1 MGILNRQQSIL
12 PTPESINEL
21 KRQSM
26 RLEQVNSKLRERD
39 RVLFEM
45 VGKAVQ
51 KKDSARAQI
60 YANELSRVRHIKQ
73 VISQSQLAIDCITI
87 RLENFLDLYQVVQ
100 EMKPISEV
108 VKEVSADVQQVMP
121 QFAAGLEQLNIV
133 ASETLMQTTIDF
145 RQPALD
151 GMFSVKSQESADI
164 LREVSNMVENSLHE
178 SFPEPPVTVAV
189 APKIAN
195 KQTEA
200 VAYGYEPTFA
210 SRTSQTGET
219 TNDWSMLS
227 DDVVK
232 MLDQIS
238 GKGRVKME
246 EVVA

>member
-39 RVLFEM
+39 RSLFEM

-51 KKDSARAQI
+51 KKDTARAQI
-60 YANELSRVRHIKQ
+60 YANELSRVRHIKR
-73 VISQSQLAIDCITI
+73 ILTQSQLAIDCITI
-87 RLENFLDLYQVVQ
+87 RLENFLDLYNVVQ
-100 EMKPISEV
+100 EMRPISEV
-108 VKEVSADVQQVMP
+108 VREVSADVQKVMP
-121 QFAAGLEQLNIV
+121 EFASGLEQLNMV
-133 ASETLMQTTIDF
+133 ASETLMQTSIDF

-151 GMFSVKSQESADI
+151 EMFSVKSQESADI
-164 LREVSNMVENSLHE
+164 LREVSGMVENSLHE
-178 SFPEPPVTVAV
+178 SFPEPPIAV
-189 APKIAN
+189 APKVASR
-195 KQTEA
+195 QTEA
-200 VAYGYEPTFA
+200 VAYGYESTFA
-210 SRTSQTGET
+210 PRMAQASEQ

-238 GKGRVKME
+238 AKGRVKME
-246 EVVA
+246 EIVA

>member
-12 PTPESINEL
+12 PTPESVNEL

-39 RVLFEM
+39 RTLFEM

-51 KKDSARAQI
+51 KKDTARAQI

-73 VISQSQLAIDCITI
+73 VITQSQLAIDCITI

-100 EMKPISEV
+100 EMRPVSECV
-108 VKEVSADVQQVMP
+108 REVSADVQKVMP
-121 QFAAGLEQLNIV
+121 QFASGLEQLNQV
-133 ASETLMQTTIDF
+133 ASETLMQTKIDF

-164 LREVSNMVENSLHE
+164 LKEVSNMVENSLHE
-178 SFPEPPVTVAV
+178 SFPEPPIAV
-189 APKIAN
+189 APKVASR
-195 KQTEA
+195 QAEA
-200 VAYGYEPTFA
+200 IAYGYEPTFA
-210 SRTSQTGET
+210 PRTTQASEQ
-219 TNDWSMLS
+219 TNDWSTLS

-232 MLDQIS
+232 MLDQINA
-238 GKGRVKME
+238 KGQLKME
-246 EVVA
+246 EIVA

>member
-1 MGILNRQQSIL
+1 LGILNRQQSVL

-51 KKDSARAQI
+51 KKDTARAQI

-73 VISQSQLAIDCITI
+73 VITQSQLAIDCITI

-108 VKEVSADVQQVMP
+108 VREVSADVQQFMP
-121 QFAAGLEQLNIV
+121 QFASGLEQLNIV

-151 GMFSVKSQESADI
+151 EMFSVKNQESADI

-178 SFPEPPVTVAV
+178 SFPEPPVAV
-189 APKIAN
+189 APRVTSRQA
-195 KQTEA
+195 EA
-200 VAYGYEPTFA
+200 ITYGYEPAFA
-210 SRTSQTGET
+210 SRTAQDSEG

-232 MLDQIS
+232 MLDQINS
-238 GKGRVKME
+238 KGRIKME
-246 EVVA
+246 EVVV

>member
-39 RVLFEM
+39 RVLFDM

-51 KKDSARAQI
+51 KRDTARAQI
-60 YANELSRVRHIKQ
+60 YANELSRVRHIKR
-73 VISQSQLAIDCITI
+73 ILTQSQLAIDCITI
-87 RLENFLDLYQVVQ
+87 RLENFLDLYNVVQ

-108 VKEVSADVQQVMP
+108 VREVSADVQKVMP
-121 QFAAGLEQLNIV
+121 EFASGLEQLNTV
-133 ASETLMQTTIDF
+133 ASETLMQTSIDF

-151 GMFSVKSQESADI
+151 EMFSVKSQESADI
-164 LREVSNMVENSLHE
+164 LREVSGMVENSLHE
-178 SFPEPPVTVAV
+178 SFPEPPIAV
-189 APKIAN
+189 APKVAER
-195 KQTEA
+195 QTEA

-210 SRTSQTGET
+210 PRMAQMSEQ

-232 MLDQIS
+232 MLDQI
-238 GKGRVKME
+238 GAKGRVKME
-246 EVVA
+246 EIAA

>member
-26 RLEQVNSKLRERD
+26 RLDQVNSKLRERD

-45 VGKAVQ
+45 IGKAVQ
-51 KKDSARAQI
+51 KKDTARAQI

-108 VKEVSADVQQVMP
+108 VKEVSADVQRVMP
-121 QFAAGLEQLNIV
+121 QFASGLEQLNIV

-151 GMFSVKSQESADI
+151 EMFSVKNQESADI
-164 LREVSNMVENSLHE
+164 LREVSSMVENSLHE
-178 SFPEPPVTVAV
+178 SFPEPPVMV
-189 APKIAN
+189 APKVTDRQA
-195 KQTEA
+195 EA
-200 VAYGYEPTFA
+200 VAYGHEQTFA
-210 SRTSQTGET
+210 PRAAQAAET
-219 TNDWSMLS
+219 TNDWSVLS

-246 EVVA
+246 EIVA

>member
-1 MGILNRQQSIL
+1 MGILNRKQSIL

-26 RLEQVNSKLRERD
+26 RLEQVHSKLRERD
-39 RVLFEM
+39 RTLFEM

-51 KKDSARAQI
+51 KRDTARAQI

-73 VISQSQLAIDCITI
+73 VITQSQLAIDCITI

-100 EMKPISEV
+100 EMRPISEV

-121 QFAAGLEQLNIV
+121 QFASGLEQLNMV

-151 GMFSVKSQESADI
+151 GMFSTKSQESADI
-164 LREVSNMVENSLHE
+164 LKEVSNMVENSLHE
-178 SFPEPPVTVAV
+178 SFPEPPIAV
-189 APKIAN
+189 APKVISSQA
-195 KQTEA
+195 EA
-200 VAYGYEPTFA
+200 VIYGYEPTFTPRMVQA
-210 SRTSQTGET
+210 SEQ
-219 TNDWSMLS
+219 TNDWNTLS

-238 GKGRVKME
+238 SKGRVKME
-246 EVVA
+246 EIVA

>member
-45 VGKAVQ
+45 IGKAVQ

-108 VKEVSADVQQVMP
+108 VKEVSADVQKVMP
-121 QFAAGLEQLNIV
+121 QFASGLEQLNMV

-151 GMFSVKSQESADI
+151 EMFSIKNQESADI

-189 APKIAN
+189 APKI
-195 KQTEA
+195 TERQA
-200 VAYGYEPTFA
+200 EVVAYSYEPTFTNRA
-210 SRTSQTGET
+210 SQAGET

-232 MLDQIS
+232 MLDKIS

>member
-39 RVLFEM
+39 RTLFEM

-51 KKDSARAQI
+51 RKDTIRAQM
-60 YANELSRVRHIKQ
+60 YANELSKVRHVKH
-73 VISQSQLAIDCITI
+73 VVAQSQLAIDCITI
-87 RLENFLDLYQVVQ
+87 RIENFLDLYQVVQ
-100 EMKPISEV
+100 EMRPISEC
-108 VKEVSADVQQVMP
+108 VKEVSADVQKVMP
-121 QFAAGLEQLNIV
+121 QFASGLEQLNQV

-164 LREVSNMVENSLHE
+164 LKEVSNMVENNLHE
-178 SFPEPPVTVAV
+178 SFPEPPIAV
-189 APKIAN
+189 APTV
-195 KQTEA
+195 QTRQAE
-200 VAYGYEPTFA
+200 VIAYGYEPTF
-210 SRTSQTGET
+210 SPRTAQATEK

-232 MLDQIS
+232 MLDQINA
-238 GKGRVKME
+238 KGGLKME
-246 EVVA
+246 EIVA

>member
-1 MGILNRQQSIL
+1 MGILNRKQSIL

-26 RLEQVNSKLRERD
+26 RLEQVNSNLRARD
-39 RVLFEM
+39 RTLFEM

-51 KKDSARAQI
+51 KKDTARAQI
-60 YANELSRVRHIKQ
+60 YANELSRVRHITQ
-73 VISQSQLAIDCITI
+73 VITQSQLAIDCIAI

-100 EMKPISEV
+100 EMRPISEV

-121 QFAAGLEQLNIV
+121 QFAEGLAQLNMV

-151 GMFSVKSQESADI
+151 GMFSIKSQESADI
-164 LREVSNMVENSLHE
+164 LKEVSNMVENSLHE
-178 SFPEPPVTVAV
+178 SFPEPPIAV
-189 APKIAN
+189 APKVESRQA
-195 KQTEA
+195 EA

-210 SRTSQTGET
+210 PRMTQMTEQ

-232 MLDQIS
+232 MLDQINS
-238 GKGRVKME
+238 KGRVKME
-246 EVVA
+246 EIVA

>member
-1 MGILNRQQSIL
+1 MGILNRKQSIL

-26 RLEQVNSKLRERD
+26 RLEQVHSKLRERD
-39 RVLFEM
+39 RILFEM

-51 KKDSARAQI
+51 KRDTARAQI

-73 VISQSQLAIDCITI
+73 VITQSQLAIDCITI

-100 EMKPISEV
+100 EMRPISEV

-121 QFAAGLEQLNIV
+121 QFASGLEQLNMV

-151 GMFSVKSQESADI
+151 GMFSTKSQESADI
-164 LREVSNMVENSLHE
+164 LKEVSNMVENSLHE
-178 SFPEPPVTVAV
+178 SFPEPPIAV
-189 APKIAN
+189 APKVISRQA
-195 KQTEA
+195 EA
-200 VAYGYEPTFA
+200 VIYGYEPTFTPRMAQA
-210 SRTSQTGET
+210 SEQ
-219 TNDWSMLS
+219 TNDWNTLS

-232 MLDQIS
+232 MLDQINM
-238 GKGRVKME
+238 KGRVKME
-246 EVVA
+246 EIVA

>member
-26 RLEQVNSKLRERD
+26 RLEQVNSKLRDRD
-39 RVLFEM
+39 RVLFDM

-51 KKDSARAQI
+51 KKDAARAQI
-60 YANELSRVRHIKQ
+60 YATELSRVRHIKQ

-108 VKEVSADVQQVMP
+108 VREVSADVQKVMP
-121 QFAAGLEQLNIV
+121 QFASGIEQLNIV
-133 ASETLMQTTIDF
+133 ANETLMQTTIDF

-151 GMFSVKSQESADI
+151 EMFSVKSQESADI
-164 LREVSNMVENSLHE
+164 LREVSSMVENSLHE

-189 APKIAN
+189 AKVDER
-195 KQTEA
+195 QSEE
-200 VAYGYEPTFA
+200 VAFGYEQTFA
-210 SRTSQTGET
+210 PRSAKANET
-219 TNDWSMLS
+219 TNDWSVLS
-227 DDVVK
+227 DDVVR
-232 MLDQIS
+232 MLDQIGS
-238 GKGRVKME
+238 KGRLKME
-246 EVVA
+246 EIIA

>member
-39 RVLFEM
+39 RVLFDM

-51 KKDSARAQI
+51 KRDTARAQI
-60 YANELSRVRHIKQ
+60 YANELSRVRHIKR
-73 VISQSQLAIDCITI
+73 ILTQSQLAIDCITI
-87 RLENFLDLYQVVQ
+87 RLENFLDLYNVVQ

-108 VKEVSADVQQVMP
+108 VREVSADVQKVMP
-121 QFAAGLEQLNIV
+121 EFASGLEQLNTV
-133 ASETLMQTTIDF
+133 ASETLMQTSIDF

-151 GMFSVKSQESADI
+151 EMFSVKSQESADI
-164 LREVSNMVENSLHE
+164 LREVSGMVENSLHE
-178 SFPEPPVTVAV
+178 SFPEPPIVV
-189 APKIAN
+189 APKVATR
-195 KQTEA
+195 QVET

-210 SRTSQTGET
+210 PHMAQMSEQ

-232 MLDQIS
+232 MLDQI
-238 GKGRVKME
+238 GAKGRVKME
-246 EVVA
+246 EIAA

>member
-39 RVLFEM
+39 RSLFEM

-51 KKDSARAQI
+51 KKDTARAQI
-60 YANELSRVRHIKQ
+60 YANELSRVRHIKR
-73 VISQSQLAIDCITI
+73 ILTQSQLAIDCITI
-87 RLENFLDLYQVVQ
+87 RLENFLDLYNVVQ
-100 EMKPISEV
+100 EMRPISEV
-108 VKEVSADVQQVMP
+108 VREVSADVQKVMP
-121 QFAAGLEQLNIV
+121 EFASGLEQLNMV
-133 ASETLMQTTIDF
+133 ASETLMQTSIDF

-151 GMFSVKSQESADI
+151 EMFSVKSQESADI
-164 LREVSNMVENSLHE
+164 LREVSGMVENSLHE
-178 SFPEPPVTVAV
+178 SFPEPPIAV
-189 APKIAN
+189 APKVASR
-195 KQTEA
+195 QAEV
-200 VAYGYEPTFA
+200 VAYGYESTFA
-210 SRTSQTGET
+210 PRMTQASEQ

-238 GKGRVKME
+238 AKGRVKME
-246 EVVA
+246 EIVA

>member
-39 RVLFEM
+39 RTLFEM

-51 KKDSARAQI
+51 KRDTARAQI

-73 VISQSQLAIDCITI
+73 VITQSQLAIDCITI

-108 VKEVSADVQQVMP
+108 VKEVSADVQKVMP
-121 QFAAGLEQLNIV
+121 QFASGLEQLNQV

-151 GMFSVKSQESADI
+151 EHVQRQEPGERRHPEGG
-164 LREVSNMVENSLHE
+164 LQHGREQPPRELPRATDRRRAKDYIE
-178 SFPEPPVTVAV
+178 SKLKPSHTA
-189 APKIAN
+189 
-195 KQTEA
+195 
-200 VAYGYEPTFA
+200 
-210 SRTSQTGET
+210 TSPH
-219 TNDWSMLS
+219 SHH
-227 DDVVK
+227 
-232 MLDQIS
+232 
-238 GKGRVKME
+238 
-246 EVVA
+246 A

>member
-1 MGILNRQQSIL
+1 MGILNRQQSVL

-21 KRQSM
+21 RRQSM

-51 KKDSARAQI
+51 KKDTARAQI
-60 YANELSRVRHIKQ
+60 YANELSRVRHVKQ
-73 VISQSQLAIDCITI
+73 VITQSQLAIDCITI

-100 EMKPISEV
+100 EMKPISQV

-121 QFAAGLEQLNIV
+121 QFAEGLAALNVV

-145 RQPALD
+145 RQPALEE
-151 GMFSVKSQESADI
+151 MCNVKNQESADI
-164 LREVSNMVENSLHE
+164 LKEVSNMVENSLHE
-178 SFPEPPVTVAV
+178 SFPEPPIAV
-189 APKIAN
+189 APKVASRQAEAIA
-195 KQTEA
+195 
-200 VAYGYEPTFA
+200 YDYEPTFA
-210 SRTSQTGET
+210 PRTAPASEQ

-232 MLDQIS
+232 MLDQINS
-238 GKGRVKME
+238 KGRVKME
-246 EVVA
+246 EIAA

>member
-60 YANELSRVRHIKQ
+60 YANELSRVRHVKQ

-121 QFAAGLEQLNIV
+121 QFAAGLEQLNVV

-151 GMFSVKSQESADI
+151 EMFSVKSQESADI

-195 KQTEA
+195 RQTET

-210 SRTSQTGET
+210 SGTSQVGET

-227 DDVVK
+227 EDVVK

>member
-51 KKDSARAQI
+51 KKDTARAQI
-60 YANELSRVRHIKQ
+60 YATELSRVRHIKQ

-87 RLENFLDLYQVVQ
+87 RLENFLDLYQVIQ

-108 VKEVSADVQQVMP
+108 VREVSVDVQKVMP
-121 QFAAGLEQLNIV
+121 QFASGLEQLNIV

-151 GMFSVKSQESADI
+151 QMFSVKSQESADI
-164 LREVSNMVENSLHE
+164 LREVSSMVENSLHE
-178 SFPEPPVTVAV
+178 SFPEPPVTIAM
-189 APKIAN
+189 AKISD

-200 VAYGYEPTFA
+200 VGYGYEPTFA
-210 SRTSQTGET
+210 SQAAQTAET
-219 TNDWSMLS
+219 TNDWSVLS

-238 GKGRVKME
+238 GKGRIKME
-246 EVVA
+246 EIVA